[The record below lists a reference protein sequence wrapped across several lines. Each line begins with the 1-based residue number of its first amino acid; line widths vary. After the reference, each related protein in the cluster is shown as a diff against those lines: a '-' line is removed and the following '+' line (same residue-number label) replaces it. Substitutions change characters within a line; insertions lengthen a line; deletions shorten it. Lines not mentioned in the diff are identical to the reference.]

1 MQARWHVRQAVRQL
15 SGFLQ
20 GGCFASGASID
31 LLFAAEQRLG
41 APLPWQVY
49 TRLSAQEHGTYT
61 RPVAVQRTAPFSRS
75 LHV

>member
-31 LLFAAEQRLG
+31 SLFAAEQRLG

-49 TRLSAQEHGTYT
+49 TPVLAQEHGTYT
-61 RPVAVQRTAPFSRS
+61 RPFAVQRTTRFPHS